1 METSLDQVRTGVRA
15 VVTKIEVK
23 AELERR
29 LQDFGLVPGTLVC
42 CRYRSPGGQVTALE
56 LRGAVVALRT
66 RDLKRIGVRC

>member
-23 AELERR
+23 AELKRR